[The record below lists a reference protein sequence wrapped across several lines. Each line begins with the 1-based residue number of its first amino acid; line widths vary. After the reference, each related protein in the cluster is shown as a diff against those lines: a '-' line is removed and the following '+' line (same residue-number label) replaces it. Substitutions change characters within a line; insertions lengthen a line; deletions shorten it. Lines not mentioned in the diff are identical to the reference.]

1 MLIQVACAPTFGKR
15 RKNKREKK
23 KLRPGG
29 GGQDNTPSEGG
40 GGVRLLKSFFGRV
53 PFGATKYIYY
63 LCTEPKNNGFMA
75 TFNYTTREFREKQAL
90 ILDKVDAGEDIIIH
104 RGIKKSYM
112 LVPVHKEDYTIS
124 DEFREKI
131 AKAREDYKAGKG
143 VTCKTV
149 EQSMALL
156 ESL

>member
-1 MLIQVACAPTFGKR
+1 
-15 RKNKREKK
+15 
-23 KLRPGG
+23 
-29 GGQDNTPSEGG
+29 
-40 GGVRLLKSFFGRV
+40 
-53 PFGATKYIYY
+53 
-63 LCTEPKNNGFMA
+63 MA

-124 DEFREKI
+124 EEFREKI

-143 VTCKTV
+143 VTCKTI
-149 EQSMALL
+149 EQSISLL
-156 ESL
+156 ESLQSMYSVTYTFTKSMKKP

>member
-1 MLIQVACAPTFGKR
+1 
-15 RKNKREKK
+15 
-23 KLRPGG
+23 
-29 GGQDNTPSEGG
+29 
-40 GGVRLLKSFFGRV
+40 
-53 PFGATKYIYY
+53 
-63 LCTEPKNNGFMA
+63 MA

-124 DEFREKI
+124 EEFREKI

-143 VTCKTV
+143 VTCKTI
-149 EQSMALL
+149 EQSMSLL
-156 ESL
+156 ETLSKILCKWKQDSAVSLFLYLDSVFKNKHKLIHNQAPVMNRLCPFLLNLHK

>member
-1 MLIQVACAPTFGKR
+1 MLLFRHSFGF
-15 RKNKREKK
+15 
-23 KLRPGG
+23 LYIFY
-29 GGQDNTPSEGG
+29 DFI
-40 GGVRLLKSFFGRV
+40 SFSNRCTVIEEFFSVRV
-53 PFGATKYIYY
+53 PFGATEYIHY

-112 LVPVHKEDYTIS
+112 LVPIHKEDYTIS
-124 DEFREKI
+124 EEFREKI

-143 VTCKTV
+143 VTCKTI
-149 EQSMALL
+149 EQSMSLL

>member
-1 MLIQVACAPTFGKR
+1 MRWRTKQNPL
-15 RKNKREKK
+15 
-23 KLRPGG
+23 GG
-29 GGQDNTPSEGG
+29 GRGCAVIEE
-40 GGVRLLKSFFGRV
+40 LFFGRV
-53 PFGATKYIYY
+53 PFGDTKYIYY

-124 DEFREKI
+124 KEFREKI

-143 VTCKTV
+143 ITCKTI
-149 EQSMALL
+149 EQSMSLL

>member
-1 MLIQVACAPTFGKR
+1 
-15 RKNKREKK
+15 
-23 KLRPGG
+23 
-29 GGQDNTPSEGG
+29 
-40 GGVRLLKSFFGRV
+40 
-53 PFGATKYIYY
+53 
-63 LCTEPKNNGFMA
+63 MA

-124 DEFREKI
+124 EEFREKI

-143 VTCKTV
+143 VTCRHCPQFCVNRKL
-149 EQSMALL
+149 QDSGFIL
-156 ESL
+156 ESCFQI

>member
-1 MLIQVACAPTFGKR
+1 
-15 RKNKREKK
+15 
-23 KLRPGG
+23 
-29 GGQDNTPSEGG
+29 
-40 GGVRLLKSFFGRV
+40 
-53 PFGATKYIYY
+53 
-63 LCTEPKNNGFMA
+63 MA

-124 DEFREKI
+124 EEFREKI
-131 AKAREDYKAGKG
+131 AKAREG
-143 VTCKTV
+143 VTCKTI
-149 EQSMALL
+149 EQSMSLL

>member
-1 MLIQVACAPTFGKR
+1 
-15 RKNKREKK
+15 
-23 KLRPGG
+23 
-29 GGQDNTPSEGG
+29 
-40 GGVRLLKSFFGRV
+40 
-53 PFGATKYIYY
+53 
-63 LCTEPKNNGFMA
+63 MA

-124 DEFREKI
+124 EEFREKI

-143 VTCKTV
+143 VTCKTI
-149 EQSMALL
+149 EQSMSLL
-156 ESL
+156 ESLQPMYSVTEDEIERISESEDEKAPVTAIQDSAPESEVEIIYREDIY